1 MALKPRVR
9 KVFTGSPEQL
19 LCWQLPLV
27 LGVQVRQDGRN
38 LCAMLRK
45 EQTEH
50 RGKHACFHLKHMIFY
65 SPVTV
70 LSLIHQGILLET

>member
-50 RGKHACFHLKHMIFY
+50 H
-65 SPVTV
+65 
-70 LSLIHQGILLET
+70 